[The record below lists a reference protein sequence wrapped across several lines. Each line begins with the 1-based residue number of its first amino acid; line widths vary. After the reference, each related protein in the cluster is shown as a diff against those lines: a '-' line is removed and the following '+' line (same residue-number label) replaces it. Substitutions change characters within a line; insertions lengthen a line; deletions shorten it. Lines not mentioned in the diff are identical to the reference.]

1 MYTYMSTKYIHE
13 KNKSEGDIQKYK
25 LDPYE
30 YILNDM

>member
-1 MYTYMSTKYIHE
+1 MYTYMSTDIHE

-30 YILNDM
+30 YILKNM